1 MSEGV
6 SNAVELITQVFS
18 YLFEENQ
25 IAQLWLAIVVIL
37 IIGVFIF
44 NKLTNRD

>member
-6 SNAVELITQVFS
+6 SNAVELITKAFS
-18 YLFEENQ
+18 YLFTENQ
-25 IAQLWLAIVVIL
+25 IAQLWLALVVII